1 MELLLEK
8 INSSE
13 LKWLKP
19 LYKHSKFIF
28 EKTHLP
34 SHDAEH
40 HLRVWLY
47 CRGLLIE
54 LHKAGIKTT
63 HDTIDKAIVTCFFH
77 DAGLT
82 MDMGE
87 QHGFLGR
94 KICEDFFN
102 QNPHLQVPDLVEVL
116 DAIEKHDDKSKKEVT
131 ATTSYTMKTILK
143 LISAADDLDAL
154 GYIGVFRYIE
164 IYLKRGIP
172 DKEIPKKVTI
182 NLRNRFSNF
191 LNTYSGLHK
200 YADRQKIRY
209 KEVFDFFTE
218 LDSLFYQETE
228 ITDNQVA
235 VFKVLKD
242 CLVERKLGIIET
254 IEETFTTNT
263 KGYALWYFSKL
274 RNELEVTSALILE

>member
-13 LKWLKP
+13 QKWLKP
-19 LYKHSKFIF
+19 LYKHSKTLF
-28 EKTHLP
+28 EKTPLP

-63 HDTIDKAIVTCFFH
+63 HDTIDKAIVACFFH

-82 MDMGE
+82 LDVGE

-94 KICEDFFN
+94 KICEDFLKN
-102 QNPHLQVPDLVEVL
+102 NPHLQVPDLEEVL

-131 ATTSYTMKTILK
+131 ATTPYTMKTVLR
-143 LISAADDLDAL
+143 LVSAADDLDAL

-172 DKEIPKKVTI
+172 DNEIPKKVTT

-200 YADRQKIRY
+200 FSEKQKIRY
-209 KEVFDFFTE
+209 KETFDFFTE
-218 LDSLFYQETE
+218 LDAHFSQNSKIADSQLT
-228 ITDNQVA
+228 
-235 VFKVLKD
+235 VFNILKE
-242 CLVERKLGIIET
+242 CLVEKKLGIIET
-254 IEETFTTNT
+254 IEETLSTNT

-274 RNELEVTSALILE
+274 RNELEVTSALLLD

>member
-1 MELLLEK
+1 MEFLLEK

-13 LKWLKP
+13 SKWLKP
-19 LYKHSKFIF
+19 LYKHSKSLF

-40 HLRVWLY
+40 HLRVWLH

-54 LHKAGIKTT
+54 LHKAGIKAT
-63 HDTIDKAIVTCFFH
+63 HDTIDKAIVACFFH

-82 MDMGE
+82 LDMGE

-94 KICEDFFN
+94 KICEEFFRS
-102 QNPHLQVPDLVEVL
+102 NPSFLVPDLEEVL

-131 ATTSYTMKTILK
+131 AMTPYTMKTILK
-143 LISAADDLDAL
+143 LVSAADDLDAL
-154 GYIGVFRYIE
+154 GYIGVFRYAE

-172 DKEIPKKVTI
+172 DKEIPKKVCI

-200 YADRQKIRY
+200 YSEKQKIRY
-209 KEVFDFFTE
+209 QEIFDFFTE
-218 LDSLFYQETE
+218 LDALFAQETE
-228 ITDNQVA
+228 ISDSQLT

-242 CLVERKLGIIET
+242 CLIERKLGINET
-254 IEETFTTNT
+254 IEETLSTNT
-263 KGYALWYFSKL
+263 KGYVLWYFSKL
-274 RNELEVTSALILE
+274 RKELEVTSALLLE

>member
-19 LYKHSKFIF
+19 LYKYSKSLF

-40 HLRVWLY
+40 HLRVWLH

-63 HDTIDKAIVTCFFH
+63 SDTVDKAIVTCFFH

-82 MDMGE
+82 IDMGE

-94 KICEDFFN
+94 KICEEFFRN
-102 QNPHLQVPDLVEVL
+102 NPNLHVPDLEEVL
-116 DAIEKHDDKSKKEVT
+116 DAIEKHDDKSKKEVSAMT
-131 ATTSYTMKTILK
+131 PYTMKTILK
-143 LISAADDLDAL
+143 LVSAADDLDAL
-154 GYIGVFRYIE
+154 GYVGVFRYTE

-172 DKEIPKKVTI
+172 DKEIPKKVSI

-200 YADRQKIRY
+200 YSEKQKIRY
-209 KEVFDFFTE
+209 QETFDFFNE
-218 LDSLFYQETE
+218 LDALFSQEKE
-228 ITDNQVA
+228 ITDSQLT
-235 VFKVLKD
+235 VFKVLKS
-242 CLVERKLGIIET
+242 CLIERKLSINET
-254 IEETFTTNT
+254 IEETLRTNT

-274 RNELEVTSALILE
+274 RNELEVTSTLLLE